1 MLHFGFHLYI
11 GVVDHEAA
19 GRVVGSP
26 HYSEGRSDGPAD
38 AHRTLV
44 KVQPLAVT
52 IGQLTIVGT
61 RMRPLE
67 AVLRLG
73 FHAVLGVTLFVGL
86 FGLGIVNEFLL

>member
-19 GRVVGSP
+19 SRVVRSA
-26 HYSEGRSDGPAD
+26 HKGRSDGPAD

-52 IGQLTIVGT
+52 IGQLTVVGT
-61 RMRPLE
+61 RMRPFE
-67 AVLRLG
+67 AVLRLR

-86 FGLGIVNEFLL
+86 FGLGIVNELLL